1 MTEFW
6 EEINWDE
13 AFDEAL
19 GHFKTLIRFKTV
31 NPPGNEKPAAD
42 YLAEVFSKEGLEPE
56 VLDSADNRANVV
68 CRLRGNGDKPPILL
82 NGHLDVVPVEMDKW
96 SCDPFEA
103 VEKDG
108 CIYGRG
114 AVDMKNMVT
123 TSAMCLLLLKRAG
136 VPLKRD
142 LIFCGVA
149 DEETG
154 GDYGAQFMV
163 NEHPDKV
170 RAEYSISEVG
180 GFPLEMFGTRFY
192 LIQVAQ
198 KGMCWLRIKTRGDPG
213 HGSFP
218 NRNSALIKAAG
229 IAATLGAR
237 RLPQHNVEAAT
248 RFIKLLSKHLKF
260 PKNIILKQL
269 LNPVLS
275 NIILD
280 RVIPQKDMAQALEAM
295 LHNTANPTVISAG
308 EKTNV
313 IPSEAIIEVDGRPLP
328 GFTKDDFIKEIR
340 TLIGD
345 EAEIEVFR
353 EVAAAEAP
361 AGDPIVDLMDEIISR
376 QDPGALVAPYLVTGS
391 TDATHWK
398 KLGMKCY
405 GFSPVKLPQDAS
417 FTSLFHGHDERIPI
431 EGFHFGLKVL
441 FELVTKLVT

>member
-1 MTEFW
+1 MAIW
-6 EEINWDE
+6 EEINWDD

-31 NPPGNEKPAAD
+31 NPPGDEKPAAE
-42 YLAEVFSKEGLEPE
+42 YLAELFRKEGLEPE
-56 VLDSADNRANVV
+56 VLDSAENRANVV

-82 NGHLDVVPVEMDKW
+82 NGHLDVVPVELDKW

-103 VEKDG
+103 IEKDG

-163 NEHPDKV
+163 NEHPERV

-198 KGMCWLRIKTRGDPG
+198 KGMCWLKIKTRGDPG

-218 NRNSALIKAAG
+218 NRNSALIKAAV

-248 RFIKLLSKHLKF
+248 RFIKLLSRHLKF
-260 PKNIILKQL
+260 PRNIIFKQL
-269 LNPVLS
+269 LNPLLS

-295 LHNTANPTVISAG
+295 LHSTANPTVIRAG
-308 EKTNV
+308 EKANV
-313 IPSEAIIEVDGRPLP
+313 IPSEAILEVDGRPLP
-328 GFTKDDFIKEIR
+328 GFTREDFIEEVR

-353 EVAAAEAP
+353 EVAPAEAP
-361 AGDPIVDLMDEIISR
+361 AGDPIIDLMDEVISR

-431 EGFHFGLKVL
+431 EGFRFGLKVL

>member
-1 MTEFW
+1 MAIW
-6 EEINWDE
+6 EEINWDD

-31 NPPGNEKPAAD
+31 NPPGDEKPAAE
-42 YLAEVFSKEGLEPE
+42 YLAELFRKEGLEPE
-56 VLDSADNRANVV
+56 VLDSAENRANVV

-82 NGHLDVVPVEMDKW
+82 NGHLDVVPVELDKW

-103 VEKDG
+103 IEKDG

-163 NEHPDKV
+163 NEHPERV

-198 KGMCWLRIKTRGDPG
+198 KGMCWLKIKTRGDPG

-218 NRNSALIKAAG
+218 NRNSALIKAAV

-248 RFIKLLSKHLKF
+248 RFIKLLSRHLKF
-260 PKNIILKQL
+260 PRNIIFKQL
-269 LNPVLS
+269 LNPLLS

-280 RVIPQKDMAQALEAM
+280 RVIPQKDIAQALEAM
-295 LHNTANPTVISAG
+295 LHSTANPTVIRAG
-308 EKTNV
+308 EKANV
-313 IPSEAIIEVDGRPLP
+313 IPSEAILEVDGRPLP
-328 GFTKDDFIKEIR
+328 GFTREDFIEEVR

-353 EVAAAEAP
+353 EVAPAEAP
-361 AGDPIVDLMDEIISR
+361 AGDPIIDLMDEVISR

-431 EGFHFGLKVL
+431 EGFRFGLKVL